1 MEVIKENI
9 AAFAGIALA
18 MLAICVI
25 TFMLKK
31 IYLSFLENAVEPP
44 KALKTLRIILSVIS
58 VALHVALLA
67 FSLIVNAGVEVLLL
81 ALLYSAALL
90 TTLGGA
96 V

>member
-1 MEVIKENI
+1 MEVIKENLV
-9 AAFAGIALA
+9 AFVGIALA

-25 TFMLKK
+25 TFMLKR
-31 IYLSFLENAVEPP
+31 IYLSFLENGVEPP
-44 KALKTLRIILSVIS
+44 KTLKTLRVILSVIS

-81 ALLYSAALL
+81 VLLYSAALF
-90 TTLGGA
+90 TTMGGA